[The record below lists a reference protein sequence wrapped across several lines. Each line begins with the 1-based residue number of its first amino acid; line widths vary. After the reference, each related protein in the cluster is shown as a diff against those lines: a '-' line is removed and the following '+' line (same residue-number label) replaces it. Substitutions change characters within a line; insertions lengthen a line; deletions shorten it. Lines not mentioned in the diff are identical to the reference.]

1 MKKLIALLISA
12 SMLVCMSACGKE
24 ESLPEGMSQELYD
37 TSVKALEIMDKY
49 NNADI
54 NADEADDRLQAIYD
68 KIENM
73 DLSDEP
79 NKGEI
84 WSEYERS
91 LIITSHIISYK
102 SALFSIKYGEKNNTS
117 NDIYT
122 IADELRE
129 NLELD

>member
-1 MKKLIALLISA
+1 
-12 SMLVCMSACGKE
+12 
-24 ESLPEGMSQELYD
+24 
-37 TSVKALEIMDKY
+37 
-49 NNADI
+49 
-54 NADEADDRLQAIYD
+54 
-68 KIENM
+68 M

-129 NLELD
+129 NLELDWNFFSYPLFWGVFFIVVYKNCYK